1 MAIPAW
7 QARDIGLPARLVPG
21 LTTLLF
27 ALVSV
32 VPLHV
37 PGLAIVTPAFMLM
50 AVYHW
55 TIYRPDLL
63 PLGAIFALGLL
74 LDLLSGTPY
83 VGISALTLLLARTAL
98 LANRRHFVNR
108 TFPVLWGGFL
118 ALAAGAF
125 AFEWALLSLLYKTLL
140 SIRPVV
146 FQAVLTVACF
156 PVGSY
161 LLARAHRAF
170 LARA

>member
-1 MAIPAW
+1 MALVEW
-7 QARDIGLPARLVPG
+7 QPRDVGLLASLVPG
-21 LTTLLF
+21 LATILF
-27 ALVSV
+27 ALVSL
-32 VPLHV
+32 VPLHI
-37 PGLAIVTPAFMLM
+37 PGLAVVTPAFMLM

-63 PLGAIFALGLL
+63 PPSAIFAIGVL

-83 VGISALTLLLARTAL
+83 VGISALTLLIARTVL

-108 TFPVLWGGFL
+108 TFPILWGGFL
-118 ALAAGAF
+118 ALAAGTF
-125 AFEWALLSLLYKTLL
+125 TFQWAVISLLHEAILGA
-140 SIRPVV
+140 RPAI

-161 LLARAHRAF
+161 LLAGAHRAF
-170 LARA
+170 LMRG

>member
-1 MAIPAW
+1 MALVAW
-7 QARDIGLPARLVPG
+7 QPRDMGLPARLVPG
-21 LTTLLF
+21 LTTFLF

-37 PGLAIVTPAFMLM
+37 PGLAVVTPAFMLM

-63 PLGAIFALGLL
+63 PLGAIFVIGVL

-83 VGISALTLLLARTAL
+83 VGISALTLLLARTVL

-118 ALAAGAF
+118 ALAAGTF
-125 AFEWALLSLLYKTLL
+125 TFQWAIVSLLHKAVLGV
-140 SIRPVV
+140 RPAI

-161 LLARAHRAF
+161 LLVRAHRAF
-170 LARA
+170 LMRG